1 MGAPTTEN
9 PTKPILAGIIEAPT
23 TRKRIPIEAILELKL
38 KGNSDKD
45 IATLLHCSQQNVSTS
60 IKTRIETSQQNVSAR
75 LREYRDEVET
85 LENFKKNRADILAV
99 VQKKLLNSLSDAD
112 IKKATA
118 YQRIGMFGILYDK
131 ERLERGESTENIHVL
146 TQAISDL
153 QARKW
158 ARVEPKKLGRPKK
171 STNTEA

>member
-45 IATLLHCSQQNVSTS
+45 IATLLHC
-60 IKTRIETSQQNVSAR
+60 SQQNVSAR